1 MSFYGPFED
10 PFEARVSRM
19 CCTGWAFD
27 AAGKTLPGMLTHLHP
42 ILEYL
47 GFESGSASSSS
58 FLLIYTLGGNR

>member
-1 MSFYGPFED
+1 
-10 PFEARVSRM
+10 M